1 MNKRLAIPL
10 MAGLFFAACTSH
22 QKKIL
27 IYASSDVQVDEAQKN
42 ITVTDGTTQ
51 VEKELS
57 FNSADPVVLQVS
69 TPRGHFTLEA
79 KDDGLYLANLIKD
92 TLVGS
97 LQHTGSARQTR
108 VSQEQLKSQLDS
120 LNQLIRGANVSPA
133 AKNFFIVPGKMEKI
147 STFTNARIFGPFVPV
162 PSAFDA
168 GSVPEVYKF
177 YTVSEERE
185 TINKLT
191 EMTIYKYEPQ
201 KK

>member
-1 MNKRLAIPL
+1 M
-10 MAGLFFAACTSH
+10 
-22 QKKIL
+22 Q
-27 IYASSDVQVDEAQKN
+27 
-42 ITVTDGTTQ
+42 
-51 VEKELS
+51 
-57 FNSADPVVLQVS
+57 
-69 TPRGHFTLEA
+69 
-79 KDDGLYLANLIKD
+79 
-92 TLVGS
+92 
-97 LQHTGSARQTR
+97 
-108 VSQEQLKSQLDS
+108 QLDS